1 MKQDLRYFNCWGWKI
16 KMLLIDLD
24 ENRKSSNFETLF
36 NSSSNNGKK
45 DLFTAS
51 DKSFVI

>member
-1 MKQDLRYFNCWGWKI
+1 MKQELRNFNCWGCKI

-24 ENRKSSNFETLF
+24 ENRKNSNFETLF